1 MSEDLDLKAQKIIDT
16 ALKSDISE
24 RKLLITTLCDGDE
37 ILEKTVCSYLDNFEE
52 EDEFLFTEQADDALE
67 DDKLL
72 FTEQWN
78 IDSTVVTDTSKLHD
92 HYRIEG
98 KIGEGSMGMIF
109 KAHDTHLDRTVA
121 LKFLTPALNK
131 DENARARFL
140 TEAKAISKIEHP
152 NVCEIYDIGDMEEEQ
167 LYFVMPFYEGK
178 SLKDILDAGTI
189 DIKTAIEYM
198 IQITKALR
206 AAHKKDII
214 HRDIKPANIFI
225 TTEGTIKVLDFGI
238 AKMTDVEL
246 TLPGQ
251 IVGTLV
257 YMSPEQLQQQPYD
270 HRTDIWSLG
279 VVFYEIITGFRPF
292 MAKNIRDIKKQIVEC
307 EPPKI
312 SFFVEHIPEQV
323 DIILS
328 KTVNRYLNER
338 YNSAQELLDALILA
352 QKEDYSKSKRKKIDS
367 IPQLMD
373 NEEDDLPSI
382 TTPPAKSKKGLFI
395 GITIALLVLTS
406 VFLNSNVRD
415 TIMDK
420 LGMSSQTQ
428 SDVRGVS
435 QDEIKFGMTA
445 PFSGANKELGRS
457 MQIGIQLR
465 FMEINYNGGI
475 HGRKLKLIALDDGY
489 EPAKAKENLKT
500 FFDAENGILALIGNV
515 GSSTSKVIIP
525 EALKEKTI
533 VFGTFSGAEI
543 LRNDPPDKYIFN
555 YRASYADET
564 SALVKYFVEIKDIAP
579 AKIAVFYQNDAYGQ
593 DGLSGVEAALR
604 IQKVKHPIIKATYER
619 NKVDIKQALAIFQP
633 KLEEIEA
640 IIIVSTYKVSASFT
654 KALRDLNYKGRIAN
668 VSFVGSKAL
677 EEEFKLIGQKYGEG
691 VLVSQVVPHYNSY
704 AEGVIQYREALK
716 KYFPSE
722 APNFISLEAYI
733 TANIFCEAIQ
743 QAGRALDTDTL
754 IEALYS
760 MEKLNLGIGP
770 TISFDKSN
778 HQASH
783 YVWITEIQKDGS
795 FKSIKVN
802 HPLAP

>member
-1 MSEDLDLKAQKIIDT
+1 MSEDLNTKAQKIIKE
-16 ALKSDISE
+16 ALGEEILE
-24 RKLLITTLCDGDE
+24 RKILITNLCDGNK
-37 ILEKTVCSYLDNFEE
+37 ILEETVYSYLE
-52 EDEFLFTEQADDALE
+52 TIE
-67 DDKLL
+67 DDELL
-72 FTEQWN
+72 FTEQWAL
-78 IDSTVVTDTSKLHD
+78 DPTLVADTRKLYG

-109 KAHDTHLDRTVA
+109 QARDTRLDRNVA
-121 LKFLTPALNK
+121 LKFLTPALKN
-131 DENARARFL
+131 DESAKARFL
-140 TEAKAISKIEHP
+140 AEAKAISKIEHP

-167 LYFVMPFYEGK
+167 LYFVMPFYVGK
-178 SLKDILDAGTI
+178 SLKDVLNAGTI
-189 DIKTAIEYM
+189 DIETALEYM
-198 IQITKALR
+198 IQITKALK
-206 AAHKKDII
+206 AAHQKDVI
-214 HRDIKPANIFI
+214 HRDVKPANIFI
-225 TTEGTIKVLDFGI
+225 TTEGTLKVLDFGI
-238 AKMTDVEL
+238 AKMVDVDL

-251 IVGTLV
+251 VVGTLV

-292 MAKNIRDIKKQIVEC
+292 MAKNVRDIKKQIVEC
-307 EPPKI
+307 EPPQI

-328 KTVNRYLNER
+328 KTVNRDPDER
-338 YNSAQELLDALILA
+338 YNSAQELIDALKLA

-373 NEEDDLPSI
+373 NEEGDLPLG
-382 TTPPAKSKKGLFI
+382 TMQEPAKLPVKSKKGLFI
-395 GITIALLVLTS
+395 GIAIAVVVLTS

-420 LGMSSQTQ
+420 LGMSSQAQ
-428 SDVRGVS
+428 SDVRGIS

-465 FMEINYNGGI
+465 FMEINDNGGI
-475 HGRKLKLIALDDGY
+475 HGRELKLIALDDGY
-489 EPAKAKENLKT
+489 EPAKAKENLKD
-500 FFDAENGILALIGNV
+500 FFDAENGTFALIGNV
-515 GSSTSKVIIP
+515 GTPTAQVIIP
-525 EALKEKTI
+525 EALKGKTI
-533 VFGTFSGAEI
+533 VFGTFSGAGL
-543 LRNDPPDKYIFN
+543 LRNVPPDKYIFN

-564 SALVKYFVEIKDIAP
+564 SALVKYFVEIKDVAP
-579 AKIAVFYQNDAYGQ
+579 AKIAVFYQNDGYGQ

-604 IQKVKHPIIKATYER
+604 KQKVKHPLVKATYER
-619 NKVDIKQALAIFQP
+619 NTADIQQALDIFKP

-640 IIIVSTYKVSASFT
+640 IIIVSTYKASASFT
-654 KALRDLNYKGRIAN
+654 KALRDLNYKGEIAN
-668 VSFVGSKAL
+668 VSFVGSEAL

-691 VLVSQVVPHYNSY
+691 VLVSQVVPHYESY
-704 AEGVIQYREALK
+704 AEGVIKYREALK

-733 TANIFCEAIQ
+733 TASIFCEAIQ
-743 QAGRALDTDTL
+743 QAGRVLDTDTL

-802 HPLAP
+802 R

>member
-1 MSEDLDLKAQKIIDT
+1 MSEDLNSKAQKIIRE
-16 ALKSDISE
+16 ALEEDILE
-24 RKLLITTLCDGDE
+24 RKALITTLCDGNE
-37 ILEKTVCSYLDNFEE
+37 ILEETVYSYLE
-52 EDEFLFTEQADDALE
+52 TIE
-67 DDKLL
+67 DDELL
-72 FTEQWN
+72 FTEQWAL
-78 IDSTVVTDTSKLHD
+78 DPTLVADTRKLYGY
-92 HYRIEG
+92 YRIEG

-109 KAHDTHLDRTVA
+109 QARDTRLDRIVA
-121 LKFLTPALNK
+121 LKFLTPALNN
-131 DENARARFL
+131 DETAKARFL
-140 TEAKAISKIEHP
+140 AEAKAISKIEHP
-152 NVCEIYDIGDMEEEQ
+152 NVCEIYGISDMKEEQ
-167 LYFVMPFYEGK
+167 LYFVMPFYVGK
-178 SLKDILDAGTI
+178 SLKEVLNAGTI
-189 DIKTAIEYM
+189 DIETALEYM

-206 AAHKKDII
+206 AAHQKEII
-214 HRDIKPANIFI
+214 HRDIKPANILI

-238 AKMTDVEL
+238 AKMVDVDL

-292 MAKNIRDIKKQIVEC
+292 MAKNVRDIKKQIIEC

-328 KTVNRYLNER
+328 KTVNKHPNER

-373 NEEDDLPSI
+373 NKEDDLPLATMQEPTKPSI
-382 TTPPAKSKKGLFI
+382 KSKKGLYI
-395 GITIALLVLTS
+395 GITIALVVLTS

-435 QDEIKFGMTA
+435 QDEIKLGMSA

-465 FMEINYNGGI
+465 FMEINDNGGI

-489 EPAKAKENLKT
+489 EPAKAKENLKS
-500 FFDAENGILALIGNV
+500 FFDAENGTFALIGNV
-515 GSSTSKVIIP
+515 GSPTSKVIIP
-525 EALKEKTI
+525 ETLKEKTI
-533 VFGTFSGAEI
+533 VFGTFSGAGI
-543 LRNDPPDKYIFN
+543 LRNIPPDKYIFN

-564 SALVKYFVEIKDIAP
+564 SALVKYFVEIKDVAP

-604 IQKVKHPIIKATYER
+604 IQKVKHPLIKATYER

-654 KALRDLNYKGRIAN
+654 KALRDLDYKGKIAN

-691 VLVSQVVPHYNSY
+691 VLISQVVPHYNSY

-722 APNFISLEAYI
+722 TPNFISLEAYI
-733 TANIFCEAIQ
+733 TARIFCEAIQ

-760 MEKLNLGIGP
+760 MEKLDLGIGP

-795 FKSIKVN
+795 FKNIKVN
-802 HPLAP
+802 H